1 MSNNTKHKHIKAPT
15 CQENPNDRD
24 VKHLNIMPT
33 KVYANLSLLHFL
45 STHPTMRRKYKFTKA
60 EAYYDLCY
68 QQYMTAVTSD
78 VRFMTGG
85 IQKLANFWS
94 WARDSVSRFIAH
106 LVQSQV
112 AMTLNIS
119 TSVVVILTNI
129 EGLPDLPKIFRLNN
143 NNQSS
148 DNLFLDDSERT
159 DAPNPSLPASY
170 TSDVPEASHD
180 PTGA

>member
-1 MSNNTKHKHIKAPT
+1 MSTNTKDKHTKAPT
-15 CQENPNDRD
+15 KQEIPFDKQSEILD
-24 VKHLNIMPT
+24 KTVVKIS
-33 KVYANLSLLHFL
+33 VSLSVLHFL
-45 STHPTMRRKYKFTKA
+45 STHPTMRRKHKYSRA

-68 QQYMTAVTSD
+68 RQYMTAVTGD
-78 VRFMTGG
+78 TRFMSGG
-85 IQKLANFWS
+85 IQELANSWS

-129 EGLPDLPKIFRLNN
+129 EGLPDLPQILTLKNN
-143 NNQSS
+143 KETS
-148 DNLFLDDSERT
+148 DRLFLDDSGRT

-170 TSDVPEASHD
+170 TSEVPKVSHD
-180 PTGA
+180 PTSA

>member
-1 MSNNTKHKHIKAPT
+1 MSNNTKHKHVKSTT
-15 CQENPNDRD
+15 CQEIPKDSD
-24 VKHLNIMPT
+24 TEFLNKT
-33 KVYANLSLLHFL
+33 SAKVSVDLSLLHFL
-45 STHPTMRRKYKFTKA
+45 STHPTMRRKHKFTKA

-68 QQYMTAVTSD
+68 RQYMTAVTHD
-78 VRFMTGG
+78 TRFMTGG
-85 IQKLANFWS
+85 IQELANSWS

-129 EGLPDLPKIFRLNN
+129 EGLPDLPQILTLKNN
-143 NNQSS
+143 KETS
-148 DNLFLDDSERT
+148 DRLFLDDSGRT

-170 TSDVPEASHD
+170 TSEVPKVSHD
-180 PTGA
+180 PTSA